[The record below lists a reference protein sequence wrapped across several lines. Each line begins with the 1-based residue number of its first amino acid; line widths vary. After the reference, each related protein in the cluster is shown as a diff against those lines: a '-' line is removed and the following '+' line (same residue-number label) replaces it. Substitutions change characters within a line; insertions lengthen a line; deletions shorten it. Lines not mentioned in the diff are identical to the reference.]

1 MSKTYNT
8 LNVPKDLDPLEGT
21 QALGALQ
28 KSPQRILMIKSHS
41 MGVGDVLRSS
51 AAWRALKDRFGPV
64 ELHLLFLSKHPGYA
78 TESLI
83 KEHHL
88 LSSAHFLTL
97 RPASPHGQQ
106 VQTSPMHALVAQS
119 LQICVDQQIDFIID
133 FEMHGFRGAWL
144 TWRLQRELSRKHQ
157 QVQTLGVA
165 QFWIKRFFYDLCSK
179 SLKAFALD
187 QGLALPM
194 DYSNR
199 DFVVLSALGIQRQGR
214 SIELQSSPQAQQSVQ
229 RMLDEFQ
236 KRRRRSAQEKSRF
249 LLALNIGCGTPDA
262 LYKRP
267 QMADLVSAMLAL
279 YCVRPFDLLL
289 TGAAFEQ
296 DVNQAFIQAFEQAL
310 NQALNQ
316 TLNQAFE
323 VARQSSGS
331 PPSGSA
337 SVSGSAL
344 NCLDCAGQTSLPELS
359 ALIGEC
365 DLMVSTDSGPY
376 HMAVALKVPTLA
388 WFIKEEKASYHQV
401 AWCKHVIHPS
411 ADEFVEL
418 SLSLLKPLA

>member
-8 LNVPKDLDPLEGT
+8 LHAPDLLEGT
-21 QALGALQ
+21 QAVGALQ

-97 RPASPHGQQ
+97 RPTSPDEQQ
-106 VQTSPMHALVAQS
+106 VQITSMHALVAQS
-119 LQICVDQQIDFIID
+119 LQICVDLEIDLIID
-133 FEMHGFRGAWL
+133 FEMHGLRGAWL

-157 QVQTLGVA
+157 SVQTLGVA

-199 DFVVLSALGIQRQGR
+199 DFVVLSALGIQREGR

-229 RMLDEFQ
+229 RMLDEFH
-236 KRRRRSAQEKSRF
+236 KRRCRTAQGEGRF

-279 YCVRPFDLLL
+279 FCARPFDLLL

-296 DVNQAFIQAFEQAL
+296 EVNQAFIQAF
-310 NQALNQ
+310 
-316 TLNQAFE
+316 NQAFIQAFDA
-323 VARQSSGS
+323 ARQSSGS
-331 PPSGSA
+331 SKQGPEPTF
-337 SVSGSAL
+337 

-359 ALIGEC
+359 ALVGEC

-388 WFIKEEKASYHQV
+388 WFIKEEVASYHQV
-401 AWCKHVIHPS
+401 AWCKHVVHPS
-411 ADEFVEL
+411 AEEFVVL
-418 SLSLLKPLA
+418 ALSLLEPLAQSFELQALSKT

>member
-8 LNVPKDLDPLEGT
+8 FNAPKDLDPLEGT

-296 DVNQAFIQAFEQAL
+296 EVNQAFIQAFES
-310 NQALNQ
+310 
-316 TLNQAFE
+316 
-323 VARQSSGS
+323 ARQSSGS
-331 PPSGSA
+331 SKQGPEPTF
-337 SVSGSAL
+337 

-388 WFIKEEKASYHQV
+388 WFIKEEEASYHQV
-401 AWCKHVIHPS
+401 AWCKHVVHPS
-411 ADEFVEL
+411 TDEFVEL

>member
-8 LNVPKDLDPLEGT
+8 FNAPKDLDPLEGT

-88 LSSAHFLTL
+88 LNSAHFLTL

-296 DVNQAFIQAFEQAL
+296 EVNQAFIQAFES
-310 NQALNQ
+310 
-316 TLNQAFE
+316 
-323 VARQSSGS
+323 ARQSSGS
-331 PPSGSA
+331 SKQGPEPTF
-337 SVSGSAL
+337 

-388 WFIKEEKASYHQV
+388 WFIKEEEASYHQV
-401 AWCKHVIHPS
+401 AWCKHVVHPS
-411 ADEFVEL
+411 TDEFVEL

>member
-8 LNVPKDLDPLEGT
+8 LNAPKALDPLEGT

-97 RPASPHGQQ
+97 RPTSPDEQQ
-106 VQTSPMHALVAQS
+106 VQTTSMHALVAQS
-119 LQICVDQQIDFIID
+119 LQICVDLEIDLIID
-133 FEMHGFRGAWL
+133 FEMHGLRGAWL
-144 TWRLQRELSRKHQ
+144 TWRLQRELSREHQ
-157 QVQTLGVA
+157 SVQTLGVA

-310 NQALNQ
+310 NQA
-316 TLNQAFE
+316 FE
-323 VARQSSGS
+323 VAHQSSGS

-401 AWCKHVIHPS
+401 AWCKHVVHPS

>member
-8 LNVPKDLDPLEGT
+8 FNAPKDLDPLEGT

-296 DVNQAFIQAFEQAL
+296 DVNQAFIQAFKEAL
-310 NQALNQ
+310 NQA
-316 TLNQAFE
+316 LNQAFE

-401 AWCKHVIHPS
+401 AWCKHVVHPS

>member
-8 LNVPKDLDPLEGT
+8 FNAPKDLDPLEGT

-296 DVNQAFIQAFEQAL
+296 EVNQAFIQAFES
-310 NQALNQ
+310 
-316 TLNQAFE
+316 
-323 VARQSSGS
+323 ARQSSGS
-331 PPSGSA
+331 SKQGPEPTF
-337 SVSGSAL
+337 

-388 WFIKEEKASYHQV
+388 WFIKEEVASYHQV
-401 AWCKHVIHPS
+401 AWCKHVVHPS
-411 ADEFVEL
+411 AEECVVL
-418 SLSLLKPLA
+418 ALSLLEPLAQSFELQALSKT

>member
-8 LNVPKDLDPLEGT
+8 FNAPKDLDPLEGT

-133 FEMHGFRGAWL
+133 FEMHGFRGTWL

-296 DVNQAFIQAFEQAL
+296 EVNQAFIQAFES
-310 NQALNQ
+310 
-316 TLNQAFE
+316 
-323 VARQSSGS
+323 ARQSSGS
-331 PPSGSA
+331 SKQGPEPTF
-337 SVSGSAL
+337 

-388 WFIKEEKASYHQV
+388 WFIKEEEASYHQV
-401 AWCKHVIHPS
+401 AWCKHVVHPS
-411 ADEFVEL
+411 TDEFVEL

>member
-8 LNVPKDLDPLEGT
+8 FNAPKDLDPLEGT

-119 LQICVDQQIDFIID
+119 LQICVDQQIDFLID

-214 SIELQSSPQAQQSVQ
+214 SIELQSSPQAQL
-229 RMLDEFQ
+229 R
-236 KRRRRSAQEKSRF
+236 
-249 LLALNIGCGTPDA
+249 
-262 LYKRP
+262 
-267 QMADLVSAMLAL
+267 
-279 YCVRPFDLLL
+279 
-289 TGAAFEQ
+289 
-296 DVNQAFIQAFEQAL
+296 
-310 NQALNQ
+310 
-316 TLNQAFE
+316 
-323 VARQSSGS
+323 
-331 PPSGSA
+331 
-337 SVSGSAL
+337 
-344 NCLDCAGQTSLPELS
+344 
-359 ALIGEC
+359 
-365 DLMVSTDSGPY
+365 
-376 HMAVALKVPTLA
+376 
-388 WFIKEEKASYHQV
+388 
-401 AWCKHVIHPS
+401 
-411 ADEFVEL
+411 
-418 SLSLLKPLA
+418 

>member
-8 LNVPKDLDPLEGT
+8 FNAPKDLDPLEGT

-296 DVNQAFIQAFEQAL
+296 EVNQAFIQAFES
-310 NQALNQ
+310 
-316 TLNQAFE
+316 
-323 VARQSSGS
+323 ARQSSGS
-331 PPSGSA
+331 SKQGPEPTF
-337 SVSGSAL
+337 

-388 WFIKEEKASYHQV
+388 WFIKEEEASYHQV
-401 AWCKHVIHPS
+401 AWCKHVVHPS

>member
-1 MSKTYNT
+1 
-8 LNVPKDLDPLEGT
+8 
-21 QALGALQ
+21 
-28 KSPQRILMIKSHS
+28 
-41 MGVGDVLRSS
+41 
-51 AAWRALKDRFGPV
+51 
-64 ELHLLFLSKHPGYA
+64 
-78 TESLI
+78 
-83 KEHHL
+83 
-88 LSSAHFLTL
+88 
-97 RPASPHGQQ
+97 
-106 VQTSPMHALVAQS
+106 MHALVAQS

-187 QGLALPM
+187 QGLAVPM

-296 DVNQAFIQAFEQAL
+296 EVNQAFIQAFES
-310 NQALNQ
+310 
-316 TLNQAFE
+316 
-323 VARQSSGS
+323 ARQSSGS
-331 PPSGSA
+331 SKQGPEPTF
-337 SVSGSAL
+337 

-388 WFIKEEKASYHQV
+388 WFIKEEEASYHQV
-401 AWCKHVIHPS
+401 AWCKHVVHPS
-411 ADEFVEL
+411 KDEFVEL